1 MMRPSRR
8 QFMTL
13 VTASGISLALSR
25 LAAAQPPDFV
35 TRETLPGRQ
44 GLASTA
50 HGFGRI
56 DGVAKVTGAKLY
68 ASDFRAADLPG
79 WPTNTSHAMLLRAA
93 DAAHIYDGLDLSFLS
108 AAAKP
113 SVVVTAED
121 LERIGFR
128 VPDFYKGDLF
138 CPTGRTPLY
147 LGQPAALLIFETFDA
162 FDRAQL
168 ELRGKPFL
176 KSGEETGPVVMPPY
190 GAYRFTRI
198 AGPTPD
204 APDVYAPIQEG
215 WISPGRFD
223 NTGHPIWKPLP
234 VEGAAYA
241 KGAAYG
247 EEIRA
252 FLAKNDPGVLALDR
266 EFETQSVD
274 PMFLEPECGL
284 VWYDTDRKVLEL
296 VLGVQSPYE
305 AAAATAFL
313 FGEAHEPFKP
323 SAINAQFA
331 YVGGGFG
338 GRDHTPFP
346 LYVAL
351 AAMFFP
357 GRPVRLAHNRYQ
369 QFQGGI
375 KRHAFKIRTSIGVD
389 RASGKMLAFAADHIL
404 DGGGLANYS
413 AGVAHVAATA
423 ALGIYEVP
431 KVDVTTVA
439 LHSRGV
445 TAGSMRGFGTLQ
457 TMTALEV
464 LVDEIAASLLL
475 DPIEF
480 RRRNA
485 LKTGGRTMT
494 GNPYTVSIRSSEI
507 LDKLE
512 NHPIWRQRA
521 EQKARAESGFVV
533 GTGVACVTKDYGSGA
548 DCSLGAVEIDP
559 AGGIAIHTDAVEM
572 GNGIATA
579 LANRVARYMGAV
591 ADEVTVAQ
599 VDAFAALDLVTS
611 GDSYTISQGA
621 QDVEGRDPRWVPA
634 ISSAT
639 SSSTGAHVGTHAAAE
654 AARIVFRFGLWPAA
668 LELWGVAATG
678 SSARQWWSAR
688 WQDGHLLMPGLA
700 PLALSAIAAR
710 AHARNFVTGAMAH
723 GFSRWAWSSATF
735 SIAGE
740 KWTAD
745 IDALAV
751 RYGSGKFMRLER
763 TAVKLPPTDFN
774 RIGAAFTSLCGT
786 VVRVEIER
794 ATGSLRIAQAYSVLE
809 CGQALAPQV
818 VLGQAQGGFAMGVGY
833 ALLESLPPFESG
845 PGNGQWN
852 LGDYVIARASDLP
865 LHSLEID
872 ILPPLDAEE
881 APKGIG
887 EVVMI
892 PVVPAL
898 LNAIF
903 DATGH
908 RFRSLPVTQDMLKR
922 VLG

>member
-1 MMRPSRR
+1 MRPSRR
-8 QFMTL
+8 EFVKL
-13 VTASGISLALSR
+13 VTTSGISLALSR
-25 LAAAQPPDFV
+25 LAAAEPPGFV
-35 TRETLPGRQ
+35 TRETLPGQQ
-44 GLASTA
+44 GVASGTR
-50 HGFGRI
+50 GIGRI

-79 WPTNTSHAMLLRAA
+79 WPSNTSHAILLRVA
-93 DAAHIYDGLDLSFLS
+93 DASHLFEGIDLTFLS

-113 SVVVTAED
+113 SAVVTAED
-121 LERIGFR
+121 LKRIDAR
-128 VPDFYKGDLF
+128 VPDFYAGDLF

-176 KSGEETGPVVMPPY
+176 KFGEETDPLIMPNY

-204 APDVYAPIQEG
+204 ALDVYAPIQEG
-215 WISPGRFD
+215 WISPGRFH
-223 NTGHPIWKPLP
+223 NTGRPIWRP
-234 VEGAAYA
+234 VSTNEGAAYA
-241 KGAAYG
+241 KGAIYG
-247 EEIRA
+247 EEIRGL
-252 FLAKNDPGVLALDR
+252 LAKNDPAVLVLDR

-284 VWYDTDRKVLEL
+284 AWYDLNRKVLEL

-305 AAAATAFL
+305 AATAIGFL
-313 FGEAHEPFKP
+313 LGEAREPFKP
-323 SAINAQFA
+323 SAVNAQFA

-389 RASGKMLAFAADHIL
+389 RASGKMLAFAADHVL

-413 AGVAHVAATA
+413 ADVAHVGATA

-464 LVDEIAASLLL
+464 LVDEIAASLPL

-494 GNPYTVSIRSSEI
+494 GNPYTVSIRTPEI

-512 NHPIWRQRA
+512 NHPIWRERA
-521 EQKARAESGFVV
+521 EQKARAESGSVV

-548 DCSLGAVEIDP
+548 DCSLGTVEIDP

-572 GNGIATA
+572 GNGIGTA
-579 LANRVARYMGAV
+579 LANRVARYIGGV

-599 VDAFAALDLVTS
+599 VDAFSALELVTS
-611 GDSYTISQGA
+611 GDSYTISQA
-621 QDVEGRDPRWVPA
+621 TQDAEGRDSRWVPA
-634 ISSAT
+634 ISSPT
-639 SSSTGAHVGTHAAAE
+639 SSSIGAHVGTHAAAE

-668 LELWGVAATG
+668 LDLWGVAATDP
-678 SSARQWWSAR
+678 SAKQWWSAR

-700 PLALSAIAAR
+700 PLALSTIAAR
-710 AHARNFVTGAMAH
+710 AHSRNFVTGAMAH
-723 GFSRWAWSSATF
+723 GFSRWAWSRATF
-735 SIAGE
+735 AIAGE
-740 KWTAD
+740 EWTSD

-751 RYGSGKFMRLER
+751 RYGGSKFMRLER
-763 TAVKLPPTDFN
+763 VAAKFPPTDFN
-774 RIGAAFTSLCGT
+774 RIGAAFTSLCGA
-786 VVRVEIER
+786 VVRIEIER
-794 ATGSLRIAQAYSVLE
+794 ATGELRIAQAYSVLE

-852 LGDYVIARASDLP
+852 LGDYVVARGSDLP
-865 LHSLEID
+865 LHSLEIE
-872 ILPPLDAEE
+872 ILPPLDGEE
-881 APKGIG
+881 APKGVA

-892 PVVPAL
+892 PVVSAL

-908 RFRSLPVTQDMLKR
+908 RFRSLPVTQDILKR
-922 VLG
+922 ALA